1 MADVPHAY
9 VVAERTYSDGT
20 HGYAKPPGHLEALH
34 DAVDAVLKSQMPELE
49 LRRQGKAP
57 LGSDEYREQIN
68 RRGHE

>member
-9 VVAERTYSDGT
+9 VVAERTYSD
-20 HGYAKPPGHLEALH
+20 AKPPGHLEALH